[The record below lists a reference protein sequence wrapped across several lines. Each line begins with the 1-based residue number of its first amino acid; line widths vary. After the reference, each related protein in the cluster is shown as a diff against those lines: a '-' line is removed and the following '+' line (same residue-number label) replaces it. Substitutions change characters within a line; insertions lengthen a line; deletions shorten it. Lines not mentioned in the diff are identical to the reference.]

1 LQLVEKRHRAKPTA
15 GGAARKAGLPGDL
28 VDLAAPRGR
37 SRTRSAANS
46 QPAVHRT
53 NGSWICR
60 CMKGSALPRTSLF
73 ASEPVG
79 ELRGLQALTDPD
91 DVSAVIDLAV
101 IGARGDGKTQ
111 FIVHAI
117 RAMHAHAPALDG
129 AEQVLNRDV
138 LKLVLDPR
146 ATRPDATP
154 PGVVPHFTF
163 RMRTAGLFD
172 RLSRPAGL
180 RLAWRA
186 TGVATLL
193 VLGVVLVAVGAL
205 AGAKAGPEPGVIA
218 AASGG
223 LLLAVAALLAR
234 RRMARMADVEVAFW
248 DVAGE
253 QVYSAAAADYYNLLA
268 HLVEARRRRAEAQ
281 GRAYAFAP
289 VLICN
294 PIALGTADEGSPYE
308 RMRQLL
314 PLFAALDPR
323 SARAMIA
330 INRWAVVD
338 PICARG
344 ALRDEVVAVAP
355 CGRGEAPAP
364 SQAVAREQVRAHCLD
379 AEDGREQDVKLT
391 YLRYDTAIKAQVEVD
406 RDAATIAYA
415 YDDGPGAFNGSAAT
429 RFLDWVIGLVRWPV
443 GRGDAASEAAAVG
456 AGASTPAGSASLA
469 AAASAGSTMA
479 TSAGM
484 AVAPAGVPVAPRMA
498 SAPLGSVPPMS
509 VGEADVWARPQ
520 DLPGAR

>member
-1 LQLVEKRHRAKPTA
+1 
-15 GGAARKAGLPGDL
+15 
-28 VDLAAPRGR
+28 
-37 SRTRSAANS
+37 
-46 QPAVHRT
+46 
-53 NGSWICR
+53 
-60 CMKGSALPRTSLF
+60 MKGSALPRTSLF
-73 ASEPVG
+73 ADEPVG
-79 ELRGLQALTDPD
+79 ELRGLATLTDPD

-129 AEQVLNRDV
+129 PEQVLNRDV

-172 RLSRPAGL
+172 RLSWLASV
-180 RLAWRA
+180 RLAWRT
-186 TGVATLL
+186 TGVAAAL
-193 VLGVVLVAVGAL
+193 VLGAALVVAGVAAGVRYGASAGVILTASGAL
-205 AGAKAGPEPGVIA
+205 I
-218 AASGG
+218 GG
-223 LLLAVAALLAR
+223 LAALVAR
-234 RRMARMADVEVAFW
+234 RRIARTADVEVAFW

-314 PLFAALDPR
+314 PLFASLDP
-323 SARAMIA
+323 SAARAMIA

-344 ALRDEVVAVAP
+344 ALRDEVVQVAP
-355 CGRGEAPAP
+355 AGRGETPAPAQ
-364 SQAVAREQVRAHCLD
+364 SVSREQVRANCLD
-379 AEDGREQDVKLT
+379 AEDGRDQDVRLT
-391 YLRYDTAIKAQVEVD
+391 YLRYDTAIKANVEVD
-406 RDAATIAYA
+406 REAATLTYA
-415 YDDGPGAFNGSAAT
+415 YDDGPGAFSGAAAT
-429 RFLDWVIGLVRWPV
+429 RFLDWVMGLVRWPAPRAEV
-443 GRGDAASEAAAVG
+443 AAAT
-456 AGASTPAGSASLA
+456 APTPEVIAPARPA
-469 AAASAGSTMA
+469 ATASATAA
-479 TSAGM
+479 TLPAI
-484 AVAPAGVPVAPRMA
+484 AVAPALPD
-498 SAPLGSVPPMS
+498 
-509 VGEADVWARPQ
+509 ADVWARPQ
-520 DLPGAR
+520 DLPGVR

>member
-1 LQLVEKRHRAKPTA
+1 
-15 GGAARKAGLPGDL
+15 
-28 VDLAAPRGR
+28 
-37 SRTRSAANS
+37 
-46 QPAVHRT
+46 
-53 NGSWICR
+53 
-60 CMKGSALPRTSLF
+60 M
-73 ASEPVG
+73 G

-172 RLSRPAGL
+172 RLSRLAAF
-180 RLAWRA
+180 RVAWRA
-186 TGVATLL
+186 TGVATLIVIGVAL
-193 VLGVVLVAVGAL
+193 AAIGVLAGLQ
-205 AGAKAGPEPGVIA
+205 AGAKAGVIVI
-218 AASGG
+218 GTG
-223 LLLAVAALLAR
+223 AALLGMTALVAR
-234 RRMARMADVEVAFW
+234 RRMARTADVEVAFW

-253 QVYSAAAADYYNLLA
+253 QVYSSAAADYYNLLA
-268 HLVEARRRRAEAQ
+268 HLVESRRRRAEAL

-289 VLICN
+289 ILICN
-294 PIALGTADEGSPYE
+294 PIALGTSDEGSPYE

-314 PLFAALDPR
+314 PLFAALDPQ

-344 ALRDEVVAVAP
+344 ALRDEVISVAP
-355 CGRGEAPAP
+355 CGRGEAPSEP
-364 SQAVAREQVRAHCLD
+364 RAVAREQVRAHCLD
-379 AEDGREQDVKLT
+379 AEDGREQDVRLT
-391 YLRYDTAIKAQVEVD
+391 YLRYDTAIKTHVEVD
-406 RDAATIAYA
+406 RDAAAIAYA
-415 YDDGPGAFNGSAAT
+415 YDDGPGAFNGAAAT
-429 RFLDWVIGLVRWPV
+429 QFLDWAISLVQWPAARPSDAAATATSTAPQAARVIANGPQVASGSGASPVPVPLPVMAPV
-443 GRGDAASEAAAVG
+443 GAAPIAVSISE
-456 AGASTPAGSASLA
+456 P
-469 AAASAGSTMA
+469 
-479 TSAGM
+479 
-484 AVAPAGVPVAPRMA
+484 
-498 SAPLGSVPPMS
+498 
-509 VGEADVWARPQ
+509 DVWARPQ